1 MSFNEVRMAT
11 AVKGNSLKNA
21 VEEFLTHASIE
32 RGLSPLTIEA
42 YGRDLARFAGYLE
55 RARVRNLRAIRR
67 EHLLGFTRFLDR
79 EGLGSRSRARTLVS
93 VRRLL
98 RHQGISGTTGDD
110 PLEGVVSPSFNT
122 PLPRLLRSD
131 ETAVL
136 IEAADTS
143 TPIGLRDRSMLE
155 VLYGSGLR
163 VSELVGLLMG
173 SIDRR
178 SGVIR
183 VLGKG
188 RKERIVPL
196 GAPALEVLDLYL
208 EVARPV
214 LAKRSAPDCDAVYLT
229 RRGRGMTRQNF
240 FLRIREIARIAGI
253 GSDRVSPHVLRHAF
267 ATDLLEGGADLRAV
281 QTMLGHADLATT
293 EIYTHVSRS
302 RLRETVERKH
312 PRGGKRSSRRRP

>member
-1 MSFNEVRMAT
+1 MAT

-32 RGLSPLTIEA
+32 RGLSPRTIEA
-42 YGRDLARFAGYLE
+42 YGRDLARFAGFLE
-55 RARVRNLRAIRR
+55 RARIRSLRAVRR
-67 EHLLGFTRFLDR
+67 EHLVGFTRSLDR
-79 EGLGSRSRARTLVS
+79 AGLGSRSRARTLVS

-110 PLEGVVSPSFNT
+110 PLEGVSSPSFDT

-131 ETAVL
+131 ETAAL

-188 RKERIVPL
+188 RKERIVPM
-196 GAPALEVLDLYL
+196 GAPALEVLDHYL
-208 EVARPV
+208 ETARPL
-214 LAKRSAPDCDAVYLT
+214 LAKRSLPDCDAIYLT
-229 RRGRGMTRQNF
+229 RRGRAMTRQNF
-240 FLRIREIARIAGI
+240 FLRIRQIARVAGI

-281 QTMLGHADLATT
+281 QSMLGHADLATT
-293 EIYTHVSRS
+293 EVYTHVSRS
-302 RLRETVERKH
+302 RLRETVERRH
-312 PRGGKRSSRRRP
+312 PRGGQRPSRRRP

>member
-1 MSFNEVRMAT
+1 MAKT
-11 AVKGNSLKNA
+11 AKRNSLKNA

-32 RGLSPLTIEA
+32 RGLSPRTIEA
-42 YGRDLARFAGYLE
+42 YGRDLARFAEYLE
-55 RARVRNLRAIRR
+55 GARVRSLRAVRR
-67 EHLLGFTRFLDR
+67 EHLVGFTRSLDR
-79 EGLGSRSRARTLVS
+79 AGLGSRSRARTLVS

-110 PLEGVVSPSFNT
+110 PLEGVSSPSFDT
-122 PLPRLLRSD
+122 PLPRLLRPD
-131 ETAVL
+131 ETASL

-143 TPIGLRDRSMLE
+143 TPIGLRDRCMLE

-163 VSELVGLLMG
+163 VSELVGLRMG

-196 GAPALEVLDLYL
+196 GAPALEVLDRYL
-208 EVARPV
+208 ETARPV
-214 LAKRSAPDCDAVYLT
+214 LAKRSAPDCDAIYLT
-229 RRGRGMTRQNF
+229 RRGRAMTRQNF
-240 FLRIREIARIAGI
+240 FLRIRAIARVAGI

-281 QTMLGHADLATT
+281 QSMLGHVDLATT
-293 EIYTHVSRS
+293 EVYTHVSKS
-302 RLRETVERKH
+302 RLRETVERRH
-312 PRGGKRSSRRRP
+312 PRGGQRPSRRRP

>member
-1 MSFNEVRMAT
+1 MAKD
-11 AVKGNSLKNA
+11 AKRNALENA
-21 VEEFLTHASIE
+21 VEAFLTHASIE
-32 RGLSPLTIEA
+32 RGLSPRTIEA

-55 RARVRNLRAIRR
+55 GARVRSLRAVRR
-67 EHLLGFTRFLDR
+67 EHLVGFTRLLDR
-79 EGLGSRSRARTLVS
+79 EGLGPRSRARTLVS

-98 RHQGISGTTGDD
+98 RHQGISGTMGDD
-110 PLEGVVSPSFNT
+110 PLEGVLSPSFSK
-122 PLPRLLRSD
+122 PLPRLLRPD
-131 ETAVL
+131 ETVSL
-136 IEAADTS
+136 IEAADPS
-143 TPIGLRDRSMLE
+143 TPIGLRDRCMLE

-163 VSELVGLLMG
+163 VSELVGLRLG

-196 GAPALEVLDLYL
+196 GAPALQVLERYL
-208 EVARPV
+208 ETARPALV
-214 LAKRSAPDCDAVYLT
+214 KRSSPDCDAIYLT
-229 RRGRGMTRQNF
+229 RRGSAMTRQNF
-240 FLRIREIARIAGI
+240 FLRIREIARVAGI

-281 QTMLGHADLATT
+281 QSMLGHVDLATT

-302 RLRETVERKH
+302 RLRETVERRH
-312 PRGGKRSSRRRP
+312 PRGGRRPSRRHP